1 MNYNLNSESQKVTT
15 IQAIRK
21 MLPFLRDEKKSL
33 IFALIAMLINSTA
46 TFLGP
51 FIIGR
56 AIDKYIIP
64 KDWHGVILSALVLV
78 AVFLV
83 AFIANYFQVMQMG
96 MVGQRTLYSLRNILF
111 SKIQSLPVSFFNQN
125 KAGDLISRIN
135 NDTDKLNQFFSEIL
149 VRFVGI
155 LVSIIGIGAFLIG
168 INPRLGVITLLPAV
182 GILIVTQFISPWIKK
197 RTETSLRTTGSL
209 SAEIQES
216 LDNFKVIIA
225 FNRRDFFR
233 ERFAESNNLNY
244 NAARSAGIANA
255 TPGPLYDFAGNT
267 AQLLVLVVG
276 ISMMISGHF
285 SLGLL
290 VSFFVYVERFYSPL
304 RQLSM
309 LWIGLQTALAAWDRI
324 SVILGSSSDL
334 EIIKNTLSGSKLL
347 SFNNVSFGYPE
358 GIRVLEKISLDLE
371 IGKTYALVGPTGGG
385 KTTTASLMARLYDP
399 IEGSISLL
407 GKDIRSYSDK
417 ERTGI
422 IGFILQDP
430 FLFSG
435 TIRENIFYA
444 NPYYEITT
452 DDEAFAVLK
461 ETGLDSLLNRFDEGL
476 STMITPSAGT
486 MSLGQ
491 RQMIAFMRAVL
502 RRPKLLILDEATANI
517 DTISEQVLGEIL
529 DRLPTETTRVII
541 AHRLNTI
548 QNADQIFF
556 VGGGNVTNAGS
567 FEHAVEMLMHEKD
580 VH

>member
-1 MNYNLNSESQKVTT
+1 MNYNLDSQSKKVTT
-15 IQAIRK
+15 VQAIRK

-33 IFALIAMLINSTA
+33 IIALTAMLINSAA

-56 AIDKYIIP
+56 AIDKYVIH
-64 KDWHGVILSALVLV
+64 KDWHGVLISALVLV
-78 AVFLV
+78 GVFLV
-83 AFIANYFQVMQMG
+83 AFVANYFQVMQMG
-96 MVGQRTLYSLRNILF
+96 MVGQRTLFSLRNILF

-149 VRFVGI
+149 VRFVGV
-155 LVSIIGIGAFLIG
+155 LVSILGIGAFLIG

-182 GILIVTQFISPWIKK
+182 GILVVTRFISPWIKK
-197 RTETSLRTTGSL
+197 RTVTSLQTTGSL

-216 LDNFKVIIA
+216 LDNFKIIIA
-225 FNRRDFFR
+225 FDRRDFFR
-233 ERFAESNNLNY
+233 QRFTESNDINY

-255 TPGPLYDFAGNT
+255 TPGPLYDLAGNS
-267 AQLLVLVVG
+267 AQLLVLVFG
-276 ISMMISGHF
+276 ISMMMSGQF
-285 SLGLL
+285 TLGLL

-324 SVILGSSSDL
+324 SVILGSTSDL
-334 EIIKNTLSGSKLL
+334 VMVNPATASSSLL
-347 SFNNVSFGYPE
+347 SYSNVSFNYSE
-358 GIRVLEKISLDLE
+358 GKNVLEKISLDLE

-399 IEGSISLL
+399 TEGTVSLL
-407 GKDIRSYSDK
+407 GKDIRSYSDE
-417 ERTGI
+417 ERTKI

-435 TIRENIFYA
+435 TLRENIFYA
-444 NPYYEITT
+444 NPLYEIVT
-452 DDEAFAVLK
+452 DEEALVVLK
-461 ETGLDSLLNRFDEGL
+461 KTGLDSLLNRFDEGL
-476 STMITPSAGT
+476 STMITPSGGT

-529 DRLPTETTRVII
+529 DRLPAETTRVII

-548 QNADQIFF
+548 QNADEIFF

-567 FEHAVEMLMHEKD
+567 FEHAVEMLLHGKE